1 MRIYNLLHE
10 LVNKFA
16 PMDEIQGAQMLND
29 ATNYYAQLRE
39 KAKMVREENQFAE
52 HHNKTESDK
61 PDFKPMPLK
70 PILVQYKVI
79 EALEHVFARYIM
91 AILFI
96 ILVPAIQKFMNGV
109 GHEEEDPTEIRK
121 RELMQELFNLRR

>member
-16 PMDEIQGAQMLND
+16 PMDDIQSAQMLND
-29 ATNYYAQLRE
+29 ATSYYAQLRE
-39 KAKMVREENQFAE
+39 DAKKTKEENQFAE

-61 PDFKPMPLK
+61 PDFKPMPIK
-70 PILVQYKVI
+70 PFHVKFKIV

-91 AILFI
+91 AIIFI
-96 ILVPAIQKFMNGV
+96 IAVPAIQKFMNG
-109 GHEEEDPTEIRK
+109 GGQEEEDPKEVRK
-121 RELMQELFNLRR
+121 RELMQELLDLRR